1 MHRCTSLARLRQ
13 AQDTARYERDR
24 AEQLLMALVTQVL
37 SPERK
42 RFLFDA
48 GVTEWDVLTVNQVV
62 AKFGMRVRCE
72 ARATERQVKVR
83 LREDGALATRA
94 AFWTQQVDPA
104 VPPGVVDDDE
114 DASEDNAQDTQ

>member
-1 MHRCTSLARLRQ
+1 MNRCTSLARLRQ
-13 AQDTARYERDR
+13 ARDTARYEQDR

-48 GVTEWDVLTVNQVV
+48 GVTEWDVLTVNQVL
-62 AKFGMRVRCE
+62 AQFGVRVRCE

-94 AFWTQQVDPA
+94 AFWIQQVDPA
-104 VPPGVVDDDE
+104 VLPVVVDGDE
-114 DASEDNAQDTQ
+114 DESEDNAQGTQ

>member
-1 MHRCTSLARLRQ
+1 MNRCTSLARLRQ
-13 AQDTARYERDR
+13 ARDTARYERDR

-48 GVTEWDVLTVNQVV
+48 GVTELDVFTVNQVL

-94 AFWTQQVDPA
+94 AFWIQQVDPA
-104 VPPGVVDDDE
+104 VPPVVVDDDE
-114 DASEDNAQDTQ
+114 DASEDNAQGTQ